1 MSWRGHLPVRPA
13 LLVLDFDGVL
23 TDNFVHVDEH
33 GIESVRCSKE
43 DSMGLSLLRERGFP
57 VVLLSTETNPVVAA
71 RAKKL
76 KLPCFAGIA
85 EKGRALHE
93 IAARYDAPLDRV
105 IYLGNDVNDN
115 DCLRLAGCGLV
126 VEDAHPRARAVA
138 DAVVPRPGGR
148 GAVRE
153 VCEAILTI
161 LARVGL
167 DSAAREA
174 A

>member
-1 MSWRGHLPVRPA
+1 MSWRHHLPARPA

-23 TDNFVHVDEH
+23 TDNYVITDQNGV
-33 GIESVRCSKE
+33 ESVRCSKE

-57 VVLLSTETNPVVAA
+57 VVILSTETNPVVTA

-76 KLPCFAGIA
+76 KLPCFSGIA
-85 EKGRALHE
+85 DKGRALQQIVAQH
-93 IAARYDAPLDRV
+93 DAPLDRV

-126 VEDAHPRARAVA
+126 VEDAHPRARSAA
-138 DAVVPRPGGR
+138 DGVVPRPGGC

-153 VCEAILTI
+153 VCEAILSI
-161 LARVGL
+161 L
-167 DSAAREA
+167 DSSAREEA

>member
-1 MSWRGHLPVRPA
+1 MSWRLQLPARPA

-33 GIESVRCSKE
+33 GVESVRCSKE
-43 DSMGLSLLRERGFP
+43 DSMGLSLLRERGVP
-57 VVLLSTETNPVVAA
+57 AVILSTETNPVVAA
-71 RAKKL
+71 RARKL
-76 KLPCFAGIA
+76 RLPCFAGIA
-85 EKGRALHE
+85 DKGRALRE
-93 IAARYDAPLDRV
+93 IAAQHDVPLEHV

-138 DAVVPRPGGR
+138 DGVVPRPGGR

-153 VCEAILTI
+153 VCEAILA
-161 LARVGL
+161 LL
-167 DSAAREA
+167 DCAAKEA

>member
-1 MSWRGHLPVRPA
+1 MSWRNRLPARPA

-33 GIESVRCSKE
+33 GVETVRCSKE

-57 VVLLSTETNPVVAA
+57 AVILSTETNPVVAA
-71 RAKKL
+71 RARKL
-76 KLPCFAGIA
+76 KLPCYSGIA
-85 EKGRALHE
+85 DKGRALRE
-93 IAARYDAPLDRV
+93 IVAQHDLALERV

-115 DCLRLAGCGLV
+115 DCLRMAGCGLV
-126 VEDAHPRARAVA
+126 VEDAHPRASAVA
-138 DAVVPRPGGR
+138 DAIVPKPGGR

-153 VCEAILTI
+153 VCEAILDI
-161 LARVGL
+161 LDR
-167 DSAAREA
+167 AAKEPSKEA